1 MTKERAGSLIFL
13 VTGFYGLVLSLQL
26 PMGGW
31 SEPGAGAFP
40 LIVSVLLTLS
50 GILMFVA
57 GKGDVK
63 NDLRAIVKE
72 QKTPFQIVMLTA
84 LFIAALNSL
93 GYLLTSSLYLFA
105 LLSWVSRYKLWI
117 AAASAVALG
126 TASWYVFG
134 KLLEMPLPQGL
145 LPF

>member
-57 GKGDVK
+57 GKGEVK
-63 NDLRAIVKE
+63 NDLRAIIKE
-72 QKTPFQIVMLTA
+72 QKTPFQIVLLTA
-84 LFIAALNSL
+84 
-93 GYLLTSSLYLFA
+93 SSLP
-105 LLSWVSRYKLWI
+105 R
-117 AAASAVALG
+117 
-126 TASWYVFG
+126 
-134 KLLEMPLPQGL
+134 
-145 LPF
+145 